1 MSFYFLMFK
10 SVQSLQTERRC
21 CSCVCFFHTAC
32 ILNRMVLQAMLF
44 GTGYQVSRLLFVNFT
59 LFGHILVTTEYIS
72 VNAQNSNT
80 IFFFLKYNIICLK
93 NITNIEK
100 VMRPM
105 QCKITIFLYERLDGI
120 FCLVSNKCFLFFLC
134 GSSKAE

>member
-1 MSFYFLMFK
+1 
-10 SVQSLQTERRC
+10 
-21 CSCVCFFHTAC
+21 
-32 ILNRMVLQAMLF
+32 MVLQAMLL

-72 VNAQNSNT
+72 VNTQNSNT
-80 IFFFLKYNIICLK
+80 IFFLKYNIICLK

-105 QCKITIFLYERLDGI
+105 
-120 FCLVSNKCFLFFLC
+120 
-134 GSSKAE
+134 